1 MSVELENVE
10 EREDDL
16 DRELILAEE
25 ALENEHESDEEVDD
39 VESVEEGVEEEQEEP
54 EGEQPDDEVVERAKK
69 YGHLSKEEW
78 VAQGKDPK
86 LWKSPEDF
94 DKTGKVIEQLYSL
107 KKKVDQ
113 RDREIQLM
121 MEYQERTKQRE
132 YERAKQ
138 ELESRLA
145 HSKDDMDMEGVSH
158 YTKELVRLQDNEQT
172 TKSNQ
177 MQQAQSNA
185 QTAFLERN
193 QHWFNDRNPD
203 LKNRAIEIDNELKSV
218 YPNATYEELAQ
229 KIETRMQYEH
239 PERVLGTRTNAA
251 PSGRVSAT
259 SSVNKSAVIKKSS
272 LRSLSQE
279 HRDTY
284 NVYKRINPKTTEADF
299 IQRLKDDGE
308 I

>member
-1 MSVELENVE
+1 MSVE
-10 EREDDL
+10 ERE
-16 DRELILAEE
+16 ELEYMEE
-25 ALENEHESDEEVDD
+25 ETEVLENEQVDNEEINVDKADEENNSEEN
-39 VESVEEGVEEEQEEP
+39 ESS
-54 EGEQPDDEVVERAKK
+54 DNEVVERAKK

-78 VAQGKDPK
+78 IAAGKDPSAYK
-86 LWKSPEDF
+86 TPEEF
-94 DKTGKVIEQLYSL
+94 DKTGKVIDQLYSL

-113 RDREIQLM
+113 RDREIQSLV
-121 MEYQERTKQRE
+121 EYQQRTAQRE

-138 ELESRLA
+138 DLEQRLA

-158 YTKELVRLQDNEQT
+158 YTKELVRLQDNEQSS
-172 TKSNQ
+172 KVQHAAQ
-177 MQQAQSNA
+177 MQQEAQ
-185 QTAFLERN
+185 QAFIERN

-239 PERVLGTRTNAA
+239 PERVMGQRNTSPGTSVGSRN
-251 PSGRVSAT
+251 SA
-259 SSVNKSAVIKKSS
+259 VNKTAVVKKHV
-272 LRSLSQE
+272 LRNLSQE

-284 NVYKRINPKTTEADF
+284 NVYKRINPKITEADF
-299 IQRLKDDGE
+299 INRLKADGE